1 MCGIS
6 GIINKSNQE
15 VNRADIV
22 SITDVIAHRGPDA
35 SGYFLENNLALGHRR
50 LSIID
55 LSEQAHQPL
64 IYNNDYILVFNGE
77 IYNYIEIKKELVNK
91 GYLFNTHTDSE
102 VLIAAYL
109 EWGFDCLPKFNGMW
123 SFALYDKKK
132 NILFCSRDRFG
143 IKPFYYAD
151 LGNKWVFGSEISQL
165 LEAGVKPK
173 ANMQVLAD
181 YLVLGME
188 EHRDD
193 CFFDV
198 INKLKASHYLV
209 YDLQN
214 HQIKTQRYYELKD
227 NSDYHNISESDALNT
242 FVDLFSSS
250 INLRLRS
257 DVKVGTCLS
266 GGLDSSYVASIA
278 SELYHKSNEGKFTAI
293 TAKSSDK
300 NNDETAF
307 AEIVSKA
314 KGLDWRVV
322 TPSNSD
328 FINGLK
334 EVIKV
339 QEEPFG
345 SPSIFMQYYV
355 MQEAARL
362 GCKVMLDGQGG
373 DETLFGYE
381 RYYPAYI
388 SGLSLLNKFP
398 AFLNSGNNSRLT
410 KKQLLQYMFYFSN
423 PKIRETVTRKR
434 FSFLNKELLAL
445 ADFNTYKISA
455 AAYSNPFQL
464 QKLEVTQT
472 QLPHLLKYEDRNS
485 MHHAVEARL
494 PFLDYRMVELSL
506 SLPIQFKINNGW
518 TKYILRK
525 AVEKELPKEISWRT
539 NKFGFEA
546 PENVWLSDKET
557 FYKEIKASAILAPY
571 LNKELSGI
579 NNRTLWRLFN
589 IAIWEKIYNVGTN

>member
-6 GIINKSNQE
+6 GIVSKSNQ
-15 VNRADIV
+15 VINRSDIV

-35 SGYFLENNLALGHRR
+35 SGYFIEDNLALGHRR

-55 LSEQAHQPL
+55 LSENAHQPL
-64 IYNNDYILVFNGE
+64 IYDNDYVLVFNGE
-77 IYNYIEIKKELVNK
+77 IYNYIEIKKELVDK
-91 GYLFNTHTDSE
+91 GYSFKTHTDSE
-102 VLIAAYL
+102 VLIAAYI
-109 EWGFDCLPKFNGMW
+109 EWGFDCLPRFNGMW

-132 NILFCSRDRFG
+132 NLLFCSRDRFG
-143 IKPFYYAD
+143 IKPFYFAD

-165 LEAGVKPK
+165 LTAGLKPK

-181 YLVLGME
+181 YLILGME

-193 CFFDV
+193 CFFQGV
-198 INKLKASHYLV
+198 NKLKASHYLV
-209 YDLQN
+209 YDLHS
-214 HQIKTQRYYELKD
+214 HQITTHRYYDLKD
-227 NSDYHNISESDALNT
+227 NIDYHNITEKDALDA
-242 FVDLFSSS
+242 FIEMFSSS

-293 TAKSSDK
+293 TAQSSDI

-307 AEIVSKA
+307 AEIVSKT
-314 KGLDWRVV
+314 KGLDWKVV
-322 TPSNSD
+322 TPSNED

-388 SGLSLLNKFP
+388 SGLPTFDKLP
-398 AFLNSGNNSRLT
+398 AFINSGNNSRLT

-423 PKIRETVTRKR
+423 PKIRESVTRKR
-434 FSFLNKELLAL
+434 FSFLNKDLLSI
-445 ADFNTYKISA
+445 ADFGTYKTNA
-455 AAYSNPFQL
+455 DAYRNPFQL
-464 QKLEVTQT
+464 QKLEITQT

-494 PFLDYRMVELSL
+494 PFLDYRLVELSL
-506 SLPIQFKINNGW
+506 SLPIQFKINKGW

-525 AVEKELPKEISWRT
+525 AVEKELPKEISWRK

-546 PENVWLSDKET
+546 PENIWLADKES
-557 FYKEIKASAILAPY
+557 FYKEIKSSAILAPY
-571 LNKELSGI
+571 LNKDLKGI

-589 IAIWEKIYNVGTN
+589 IAIWEKTYNVGTN